1 MCMSFFF
8 LLSMF
13 FSFISFFFF
22 FNDTATT
29 EIYTLSLHD
38 ALPIYAGYRTLQAS
52 DGQDAI
58 EMLRTAQPTLVLL
71 DLGMPNLDGWGFL
84 AMYRKTTGVSLPIV
98 VTSADLPPAATMRL
112 RELGV
117 NRFLTK
123 PIDPALLVIRIEQAL
138 AEAAL
143 PAGATF

>member
-1 MCMSFFF
+1 VRTHGLTSSEVHFVDGNDAPIILIVDDEPVLR
-8 LLSMF
+8 LLLAAELE
-13 FSFISFFFF
+13 
-22 FNDTATT
+22 D
-29 EIYTLSLHD
+29 
-38 ALPIYAGYRTLQAS
+38 AGYRTLQAA

-58 EMLRTAQPTLVLL
+58 DVLRTAQPTLVLL

-84 AMYRKTTGVSLPIV
+84 ALYRKTTGGSLPIV
-98 VTSADLPPAATMRL
+98 VTSVDLPPAATIRL

-117 NRFLTK
+117 NHFLTK